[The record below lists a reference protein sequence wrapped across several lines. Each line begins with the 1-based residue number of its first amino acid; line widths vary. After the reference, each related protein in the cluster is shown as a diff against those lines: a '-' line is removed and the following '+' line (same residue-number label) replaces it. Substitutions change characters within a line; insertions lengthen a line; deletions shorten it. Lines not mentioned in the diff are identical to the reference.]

1 MKKGRKQQTT
11 GKFRDS
17 FNVESQNVYSSK
29 LENLVNMDKFLGNFD
44 QPKLNQEDIN
54 HLNRCMTIS
63 EIEEAIKS
71 LPNKKNPGSVGFLA
85 EFHQTFKE
93 ELIPH
98 SLKFSMK

>member
-63 EIEEAIKS
+63 EIEEAIESPK
-71 LPNKKNPGSVGFLA
+71 
-85 EFHQTFKE
+85 
-93 ELIPH
+93 
-98 SLKFSMK
+98 